1 MGLAVFLLIAGVMVL
16 LKVKGLVVDIMSTL
30 DRDCWVWQQDYED
43 PEAFTYEVNGVTIY
57 VAKNGGGMGYYKFP
71 SSIEVKD
78 NIELR
83 GSELKDGFRV
93 K

>member
-1 MGLAVFLLIAGVMVL
+1 
-16 LKVKGLVVDIMSTL
+16 
-30 DRDCWVWQQDYED
+30 
-43 PEAFTYEVNGVTIY
+43 
-57 VAKNGGGMGYYKFP
+57 MGYYKFP